1 MSGSTPANEHYI
13 AASQLCIGLHVELEL
28 GWMDHPFTFSSFK
41 IKSQEQIDLI
51 KTLALQRIRFNPKKS
66 SSQPLPV
73 PEASATPASVATDR
87 LLDEMR
93 ERKQASIEELRRVR
107 SDIERMESRFTKV
120 ADTVKSITRNLQ
132 FNPQEAVKD
141 ATNVV
146 TQMVEVMMTDGDLML
161 HALGDKLG
169 EDTYFHSLNV
179 AVLSLMLCKAAELPA
194 ETMQQVGLGALLH
207 DIGKAEIPYKVTNK
221 TEPLTTAEMKLLK
234 MHPEFGLKMAAKLG
248 LSPEV
253 YSVIL
258 MHHEYVDGS
267 GYPKGLR
274 DEQILLAA
282 KVVAIANDYD
292 NLCNP
297 VNIAN
302 ALSPSEA
309 LSQLFA
315 LRRAK
320 FDDRLLRLFIKRLG
334 IYPPG
339 SLVALSNDTIG
350 LVVSVNTAQPL
361 KPNVMVYDGAVPKED
376 ALIIKL
382 ENDPDLK
389 VVKSLRPAQ
398 LPRVVHQYLNPRKN
412 ITYFVDAKT
421 KTGK

>member
-1 MSGSTPANEHYI
+1 
-13 AASQLCIGLHVELEL
+13 
-28 GWMDHPFTFSSFK
+28 MDHPFTFSSFK

-51 KTLALQRIRFNPKKS
+51 KTLSLERIRFNPKKS
-66 SSQPLPV
+66 SAQPLPV
-73 PEASATPASVATDR
+73 PAQTTAPAPVAAE

-93 ERKQASIEELRRVR
+93 VRKQASIEELRKVR
-107 SDIERMESRFTKV
+107 GDIERMESRFTKV
-120 ADTVKSITRNLQ
+120 ADSVKSITRNLQ

-141 ATNVV
+141 ANHVV
-146 TQMVEVMMTDGDLML
+146 TQMVEVMMADGDLML

-179 AVLSLMLCKAAELPA
+179 SVLSLMLCKAAELPP

-221 TEPLTTAEMKLLK
+221 TEPLTKAELNLLK
-234 MHPEFGLKMAAKLG
+234 MHCEFGLKMAAKLG

-253 YSVIL
+253 YSVIF

-274 DEQILLAA
+274 DEQMSLAA
-282 KVVAIANDYD
+282 KVVSIANEYD

-315 LRRAK
+315 LKRAR

-339 SLVALSNDTIG
+339 SLIVLSNDTIG

-361 KPNVMVYDGAVPKED
+361 KPNVMVYDGAIPKED
-376 ALIIKL
+376 ALIVKL

-398 LPRVVHQYLNPRKN
+398 LPKAVHQYLNPRKN
-412 ITYFVDAKT
+412 VTYFVDAKS
-421 KTGK
+421 KDGK